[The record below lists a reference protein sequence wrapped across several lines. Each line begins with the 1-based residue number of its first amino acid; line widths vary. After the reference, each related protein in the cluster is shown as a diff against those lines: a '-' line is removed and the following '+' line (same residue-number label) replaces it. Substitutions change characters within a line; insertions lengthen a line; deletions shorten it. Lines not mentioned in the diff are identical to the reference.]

1 MHTHRDERYAEG
13 EGRVEGRGQ
22 EERRRVGSTYIGAG
36 TENTT
41 YVAGNNEECNCNV
54 DENSSKG
61 FNIFSIWLISS
72 VLCKRGAHP

>member
-1 MHTHRDERYAEG
+1 MHRDGRYAEG

-22 EERRRVGSTYIGAG
+22 EETKKSGKYIHTVGAG

-41 YVAGNNEECNCNV
+41 DVAGYNEECNCNV

-61 FNIFSIWLISS
+61 FNIFSFWLISS